1 MGASIL
7 FWRRTDV
14 AGLERL
20 QLVSEPDGV
29 LATSTVLCLEDGGFH
44 LDHRW
49 RLDADWRAQSVII
62 ERWNAHGH
70 GLLRRVAPPC
80 YAAMAIAWAGRP
92 RLKRSPPRLSIRRAV
107 E

>member
-29 LATSTVLCLEDGGFH
+29 LAVSTVLCLEDGGFR

-49 RLDADWRAQSVII
+49 RLDADWRPVRDHRTL
-62 ERWNAHGH
+62 ERA
-70 GLLRRVAPPC
+70 R
-80 YAAMAIAWAGRP
+80 AWTLEAGARWDWLAGGRCATTGP
-92 RLKRSPPRLSIRRAV
+92 
-107 E
+107 